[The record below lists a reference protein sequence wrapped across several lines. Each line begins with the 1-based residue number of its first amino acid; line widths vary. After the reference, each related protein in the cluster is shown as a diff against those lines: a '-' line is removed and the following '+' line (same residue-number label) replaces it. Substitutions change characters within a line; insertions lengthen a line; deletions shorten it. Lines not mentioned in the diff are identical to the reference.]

1 MLRASAPHAR
11 LNAMKLA
18 AVLLPAL
25 LIAASAA
32 AQDRIPRSYDPYRPA
47 PPAPPE
53 PRDRQA
59 PQRYEPEPQRSY
71 EQTVEA
77 QPEPERER
85 PYQPQVLRSSLLLS
99 LSRTLGGVHYL
110 RVVCEGR
117 DEQYWRERM
126 IELMELESGGYR
138 LREAMITA
146 FNEGYYDE
154 EQRHPQCGGDLQAAK
169 NRLSAEGQRLAKQL
183 GDPYL

>member
-1 MLRASAPHAR
+1 
-11 LNAMKLA
+11 MKLA
-18 AVLLPAL
+18 AAL
-25 LIAASAA
+25 LAALMIAAPAA
-32 AQDRIPRSYDPYRPA
+32 AQDRIQRSYDPYRPD
-47 PPAPPE
+47 PPAPPEPRE

-59 PQRYEPEPQRSY
+59 PQRYEAEPRRSY
-71 EQTVEA
+71 EQTPEA
-77 QPEPERER
+77 RPEPERER
-85 PYQPQVLRSSLLLS
+85 PYQPQVLRSDLLLS

-138 LREAMITA
+138 LRESMITA
-146 FNEGYYDE
+146 FNEGYYDAE
-154 EQRHPQCGGDLQAAK
+154 RQHPQCAGDIEAAQA
-169 NRLSAEGQRLAKQL
+169 RLSAEGQRLAKQL

>member
-1 MLRASAPHAR
+1 
-11 LNAMKLA
+11 MKFA
-18 AVLLPAL
+18 AALLTAL
-25 LIAASAA
+25 LIAAPAA
-32 AQDRIPRSYDPYRPA
+32 AQERIPRSYDPYRPD
-47 PPAPPE
+47 PPTPPE
-53 PRDRQA
+53 PRERQREV
-59 PQRYEPEPQRSY
+59 PQRYEPEPERSY
-71 EQTVEA
+71 EQTPDAEPQAEVE
-77 QPEPERER
+77 PER
-85 PYQPQVLRSSLLLS
+85 PYQPQVLRSNLLLS
-99 LSRTLGGVHYL
+99 LSQTLGGMHYL

-154 EQRHPQCGGDLQAAK
+154 ERRHPQCGGNLQAAK
-169 NRLSAEGQRLAKQL
+169 DRLSAEGQRLAKQL